1 MSDQEN
7 LSSVGRS
14 ILKDIVTVRDLLDYR
29 ACLEKKDKS
38 PLAPETIRDIKDPGK
53 GWLFVIGELVDKL
66 NASPADAAAAAKLFG
81 FTLDPADPR
90 ISVSQFAAVL
100 NDLGSAG
107 DLKTALA
114 RLDSPAAKAI
124 SKQGRAL
131 LRQVLYIR
139 DFLDYFRFLVAG
151 DKRKGLP
158 SPLST
163 QLLEGFHDPKKG
175 GPQTYWKLVKQFN
188 ADPEDVQLAVKI
200 FGLKAA
206 PGAPLKPRDLASAD
220 GAFRIMEHSAILKK
234 NLCKIDKA
242 ECPEVPSAPAAPTEP
257 PPAPV
262 APAPEPAKPAEP
274 KPPETSAGNQ
284 KLLAEVRAQ
293 LLNGNFPAAV
303 KAWKKIV
310 PAGLSPA
317 DAQTVQDFKSGLTWL
332 SRGAEEVK
340 KGSMVAANSDYMAAK
355 LMLPPEAEGLIRQKL
370 AALEKLGAP
379 AVAAPAR
386 PTLKR
391 LPEDQP
397 EEVAKDLQKELK
409 ARFKQ
414 RAEDPQ
420 VKNFGA
426 SKIRVKITAHP
437 DPDGTAAAITAT
449 IIVRSYESDILKVI
463 TPCTIRYS
471 LPPSYSEAK
480 LDAFLSEV
488 QNRADTDTFTI
499 TKGSSAD

>member
-53 GWLFVIGELVDKL
+53 GWLFVIGELADRF
-66 NASPADAAAAAKLFG
+66 NASPADAIAAAKLFG
-81 FTLDPADPR
+81 FALDPADPR
-90 ISVSQFAAVL
+90 IRISQFAAVL

-131 LRQVLYIR
+131 LRQILYIR

-163 QLLEGFHDPKKG
+163 QLLDGFHDPKKG
-175 GPQTYWKLVKQFN
+175 GAKTYWKLVKQFN
-188 ADPEDVQLAVKI
+188 ADPADVKLAVNI

-206 PGAPLKPRDLASAD
+206 PGAPLKPRDLASGE
-220 GAFRIMEHSAILKK
+220 GAFRIMEHSAALKQ

-242 ECPEVPSAPAAPTEP
+242 ECPEVPSAPAEP
-257 PPAPV
+257 
-262 APAPEPAKPAEP
+262 KPAE
-274 KPPETSAGNQ
+274 TSARNKDLLDQVRVQLFIGN
-284 KLLAEVRAQ
+284 L
-293 LLNGNFPAAV
+293 PAAV
-303 KAWKKIV
+303 KTWKKIA
-310 PAGLSPA
+310 PTGLSA
-317 DAQTVQDFKSGLTWL
+317 IDAQTVKDFESGLIWL
-332 SRGAEEVK
+332 SRAAEEVK
-340 KGSMVAANSDYMAAK
+340 KGNKAAAGSDYMAAK
-355 LMLPPEAEGLIRQKL
+355 LMLPAEAGGLIDKKL
-370 AALEKLGAP
+370 AALGQLGAP
-379 AVAAPAR
+379 AAAAPAR

-391 LPEDQP
+391 LPEDKP
-397 EEVAKDLQKELK
+397 EEVAKDLQNELK
-409 ARFKQ
+409 AEFARK
-414 RAEDPQ
+414 REDPQ

-426 SKIRVKITAHP
+426 SKIRIKIAATP
-437 DPDGTAAAITAT
+437 DPDLAT
-449 IIVRSYESDILKVI
+449 VHFRAKIIVESYESDILKVI
-463 TPCTIRYS
+463 TPCTILYS
-471 LPPSYSEAK
+471 LPPGYTMAK
-480 LDAFLSEV
+480 LDTFLSRV
-488 QNRADTDTFTI
+488 QQQADTNTFTI
-499 TKGSSAD
+499 TKENSAD